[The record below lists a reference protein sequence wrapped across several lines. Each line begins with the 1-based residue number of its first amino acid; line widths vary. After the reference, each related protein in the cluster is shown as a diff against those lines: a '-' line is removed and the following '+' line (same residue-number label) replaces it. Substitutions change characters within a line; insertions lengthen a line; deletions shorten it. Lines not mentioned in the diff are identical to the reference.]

1 LSEPLIGRAQLLLG
15 LAQGTVLLL
24 VCLALYAHLITGG
37 AATELA
43 RTLAFVALTA
53 GNLMLVRA
61 NARHRRAAHAHGGR
75 GYWMIAVFATATVA
89 LCIGVPVLRDLFGFA
104 LPPPAA
110 LATAV
115 ALGLL
120 GGASLLPFK
129 TSARVQRWLGTSP
142 G

>member
-1 LSEPLIGRAQLLLG
+1 M
-15 LAQGTVLLL
+15 
-24 VCLALYAHLITGG
+24 HLIRDG
-37 AATELA
+37 ATTELA
-43 RTLAFVALTA
+43 RTLAFITLTA

-61 NARHRRAAHAHGGR
+61 NARHRSAAHAHGGR
-75 GYWMIAVFATATVA
+75 GYWLIAGFATATVT

-129 TSARVQRWLGTSP
+129 TSARVQRWLGTASA
-142 G
+142 

>member
-1 LSEPLIGRAQLLLG
+1 MLAILRQHPWAKQLP
-15 LAQGTVLLL
+15 
-24 VCLALYAHLITGG
+24 II
-37 AATELA
+37 
-43 RTLAFVALTA
+43 ALTA

-61 NARHRRAAHAHGGR
+61 NARHRSAAHAHGGR
-75 GYWMIAVFATATVA
+75 GYWLIAGFATATVT

-104 LPPPAA
+104 LPSLPAM
-110 LATAV
+110 ATAV

-129 TSARVQRWLGTSP
+129 ASTRVQRWLGATS